1 MVFHALIIPAA
12 PKPCGDHCYGH
23 LWYEGR
29 LAKAITFKTWEKVS
43 MKAQAVKRTLKMSSL
58 LFLLTLVLVQ
68 VTKQLWSHV
77 LDVFPSA
84 LVACLI
90 VVMGGCGF
98 VAMICLQILLASSL
112 MIDDAMTRPMK
123 DKVQIFNWLLLR
135 LLTDDAKRKHHI
147 GLEEIAAYKRD
158 RWNS

>member
-1 MVFHALIIPAA
+1 
-12 PKPCGDHCYGH
+12 
-23 LWYEGR
+23 
-29 LAKAITFKTWEKVS
+29 

-90 VVMGGCGF
+90 VVMGCCGF

>member
-1 MVFHALIIPAA
+1 
-12 PKPCGDHCYGH
+12 
-23 LWYEGR
+23 
-29 LAKAITFKTWEKVS
+29 
-43 MKAQAVKRTLKMSSL
+43 MKAKTVKKTLKMSSL

-68 VTKQLWSHV
+68 VTKQFWSHV

-84 LVACLI
+84 FVACLV
-90 VVMGGCGF
+90 VVMGCCGLI
-98 VAMICLQILLASSL
+98 AMICLQILLASSL

-123 DKVQIFNWLLLR
+123 DKVQIFNGLLLR
-135 LLTDDAKRKHHI
+135 LLTDEAKLKHHT